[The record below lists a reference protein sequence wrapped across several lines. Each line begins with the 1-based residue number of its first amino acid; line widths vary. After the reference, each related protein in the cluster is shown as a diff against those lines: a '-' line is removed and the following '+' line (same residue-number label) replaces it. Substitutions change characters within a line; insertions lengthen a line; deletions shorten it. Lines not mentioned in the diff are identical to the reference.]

1 MKQGHARLML
11 SSSTLNK
18 LGARAVLAFGR
29 LLPAFVLTMLVG
41 CQSGDLDEDAA
52 LPGSGTSEAS
62 LNGIGDSIPI
72 GIANVNDSPLKQL
85 NYRALLRFVP
95 RSTSARS

>member
-1 MKQGHARLML
+1 
-11 SSSTLNK
+11 
-18 LGARAVLAFGR
+18 
-29 LLPAFVLTMLVG
+29 MLVG

-52 LPGSGTSEAS
+52 LPDSGTCESS

-72 GIANVNDSPLKQL
+72 GVANVNDSPLEQS

-95 RSTSARS
+95 RSTVTIDRFYFGFKLKGASCDQPA